1 MSFLRKLLSG
11 TMPPAVTGFLEE
23 DLLSTSAQGNG
34 FFLTK
39 PGAFLKANRYEVI
52 RKLGRGR
59 CSNTFLVKD
68 HEANEKYVAIC
79 LRPLK

>member
-1 MSFLRKLLSG
+1 MFFLRKLLSG
-11 TMPPAVTGFLEE
+11 TMPPAVTGFVEE
-23 DLLSTSAQGNG
+23 DLLSTTAQGNG

-39 PGAFLKANRYEVI
+39 PGAFLKAHRYEII

-68 HEANEKYVAIC
+68 HEANEKYVAI
-79 LRPLK
+79 